1 MIVCIVIY
9 FLKMSSF
16 QSIRAAAAYSL
27 HRPRYPE
34 NLIEQAC
41 LNLPSSEQA
50 LDVACGSGQLTCA
63 IAKHFSK
70 VLGIDR
76 SQAQL
81 NKVEK
86 GTINNNIECRLLTLI
101 NP

>member
-9 FLKMSSF
+9 FLKMSAF
-16 QSIRAAAAYSL
+16 QSIRTAAAYSL
-27 HRPRYPE
+27 HRPRYPQI
-34 NLIEQAC
+34 LIEQAC
-41 LNLPSSEQA
+41 LNLPSTEQA

-63 IAKHFSK
+63 ISKNFSK

-81 NKVEK
+81 NEAEK
-86 GTINNNIECRLLTLI
+86 GAIKNTIERRYIDFKV
-101 NP
+101 